1 MTMKISNKFNLGD
14 IVYYPAADLRMIS
27 IMKSAVT
34 GIVVTMIDGKES
46 VIYQTGQSYGVVEE
60 DMFKTA
66 KPAKRRLIK
75 ILQEK
80 KKTIAKDIEAA
91 IKKTEAAKTEE
102 LVQDLTEKDEAPITT
117 ETAEVE

>member
-1 MTMKISNKFNLGD
+1 MQMKISNKFNLGD

-46 VIYQTGQSYGVVEE
+46 VIYQTGQSYGVTEE

-102 LVQDLTEKDEAPITT
+102 LVQDLTVKDEEPIVT
-117 ETAEVE
+117 EEAEVE